1 MRIRIA
7 VVEDEAEQ
15 QEYVRKMLERWSGQS
30 GVSVSVTHV
39 TCAEEYLI
47 KYNQPDTFD
56 ILFLDVCMKQ
66 MNGMELAKKIRKYDR
81 EVQILFLTGIS
92 DYVFEGYE
100 IGAVRYLMKPVEQ
113 NKLEEAMSVCLEKLK
128 YRSEDYVSFKYQGEI
143 VRLLRSDILYVEVY
157 GHYLHMVTKTD
168 VFEWKDS
175 LQSMRKKLDTR
186 RFVEANRSTIVN
198 LEYVNKI
205 TREECILENETHI
218 HVSKGAY
225 KGLNEAFLKFYV
237 GSCEM

>member
-15 QEYVRKMLERWSGQS
+15 QEYIRKMLERWSVQS
-30 GVSVSVTHV
+30 GEPVSVTYV
-39 TCAEEYLI
+39 ACAEEYLM

-66 MNGMELAKKIRKYDR
+66 MNGMELAKELRKYDR
-81 EVQILFLTGIS
+81 EVQILFFTGIS

-113 NKLEEAMSVCLEKLK
+113 NKLEEAMAVCLEHLK
-128 YRSEDYVSFKYQGEI
+128 HRKEDYLSFQYQGES
-143 VRLLRSDILYVEVY
+143 VRVLRSDILYVEVY
-157 GHYLHMVTKTD
+157 GHYLHMVTRTD
-168 VFEWKDS
+168 TFEWKGS
-175 LQSMRKKLDTR
+175 LQSIREKLDTG
-186 RFVEANRSTIVN
+186 RFVEANRSVIVN

-205 TREECILENETHI
+205 TREECILEDKTRI
-218 HVSKGAY
+218 HVSRGAY
-225 KGLNEAFLKFYV
+225 KSLNEAFMKFYV
-237 GSCEM
+237 G

>member
-15 QEYVRKMLERWSGQS
+15 QEYVRKMLERWSGQR

-113 NKLEEAMSVCLEKLK
+113 NKLEEAMAVCLEKLK
-128 YRSEDYVSFKYQGEI
+128 LRSEDYVSFKYQGEI
-143 VRLLRSDILYVEVY
+143 IRLLRKAGAV
-157 GHYLHMVTKTD
+157 
-168 VFEWKDS
+168 
-175 LQSMRKKLDTR
+175 
-186 RFVEANRSTIVN
+186 AN
-198 LEYVNKI
+198 E
-205 TREECILENETHI
+205 
-218 HVSKGAY
+218 
-225 KGLNEAFLKFYV
+225 
-237 GSCEM
+237 SCG

>member
-15 QEYVRKMLERWSGQS
+15 QEYVKKMLEHWSAQS
-30 GVSVSVTHV
+30 GESISVTPI
-39 TCAEEYLI
+39 TCAEEYVI

-56 ILFLDVCMKQ
+56 VLLLDVCMKQ
-66 MNGMELAKKIRKYDR
+66 MNGMELAKEIRKYDR

-113 NKLEEAMSVCLEKLK
+113 SKLEEAMTVCLEKIK
-128 YRSEDYVSFKYQGEI
+128 QKSEDYLSFKYGGEMI
-143 VRLLRSDILYVEVY
+143 RLLRSDILYVEVY
-157 GHYLHMVTKTD
+157 GHYLHMVTRTD
-168 VFEWKDS
+168 SFEWKDS
-175 LQSMRKKLDTR
+175 LQNMREKLDAR

-205 TREECILENETHI
+205 TREECILENGTRI

-225 KGLNEAFLKFYV
+225 KGLNGAFMKFYI
-237 GSCEM
+237 G